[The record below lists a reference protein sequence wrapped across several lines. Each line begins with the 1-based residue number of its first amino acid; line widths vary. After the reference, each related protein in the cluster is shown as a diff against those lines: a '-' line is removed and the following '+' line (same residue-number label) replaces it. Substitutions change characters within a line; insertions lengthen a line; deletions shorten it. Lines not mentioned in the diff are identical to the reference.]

1 MSGEDGGRIAR
12 APAGVATGCDAP
24 PFRPRYRL

>member
-1 MSGEDGGRIAR
+1 MSGEGSSRIAR
-12 APAGVATGCDAP
+12 EPAGVATGCDAP